1 MNIKEFY
8 EENLGWQFCG
18 LLVQLC
24 AVKISQETIDDYN
37 KYCNFVNITIIINMK
52 KTAQPPKIEIDGF
65 IISSDGTILF
75 KCNNIDNCHIPYGVR
90 IIKWN
95 AFKDAERVKQ
105 LYIPDS
111 VEEIEDYAFSSL
123 NIEFVHI
130 PSSLKKIGDYVFND
144 CSNLNTVEME
154 DGISILGNSMFYG
167 CKSLESITIP
177 ESIKVLPDGIF
188 EFCTSLKQVKLP
200 THLIEIGN
208 CAFLSCSS
216 LESIVLPSSI
226 IGLQDNTFDDCG
238 FSSITIP
245 EGIVAIS
252 KEVFAMCKNLT
263 AVKIPAT
270 LQHLETDAFEG
281 CYEIY
286 LEVPKGMLSHYEDLD
301 IDEVVEITEYYA
313 EIPTNINELKRKSD
327 SFVRQQNHKRERD
340 DYNYRKEMG
349 ELTSKEYFN
358 EMIDLMTYDSIID
371 EERRDDFYNDF

>member
-1 MNIKEFY
+1 MF
-8 EENLGWQFCG
+8 
-18 LLVQLC
+18 
-24 AVKISQETIDDYN
+24 
-37 KYCNFVNITIIINMK
+37 IINMK
-52 KTAQPPKIEIDGF
+52 KAVQPEIIGIDGF
-65 IISSDGTILF
+65 ILSSDGTILL
-75 KCNNIDNCHIPYGVR
+75 KCNDIDNCHIPYGVR
-90 IIKWN
+90 VIKWN
-95 AFKDAERVKQ
+95 AFKDAKKIKQ

-130 PSSLKKIGDYVFND
+130 PSSLKKIGDYVFNK

-154 DGISILGNSMFYG
+154 DGISILGNSMFDG
-167 CKSLESITIP
+167 CISLESIIIP
-177 ESIKVLPDGIF
+177 ESIKTLPDGIF

-200 THLIEIGN
+200 SNLIEIGN

-226 IGLQDNTFDDCG
+226 IGLQDSTFDGCG

-252 KEVFAMCKNLT
+252 KEVFAMCSNLT
-263 AVKIPAT
+263 VVRIPAT

-301 IDEVVEITEYYA
+301 IEEVVEITEYDA
-313 EIPTNINELKRKSD
+313 ETPTNINELKRKSD
-327 SFVRQQNHKRERD
+327 SFIRKQNHKRERD

-349 ELTSKEYFN
+349 ELTSEEYFN
-358 EMIDLMTYDSIID
+358 EMIDLMID
-371 EERRDDFYNDF
+371 DARIEEERREDFYNDF